1 MWFKFFNYIEIINIL
16 FASLGSQK
24 NDIFAWRSQM
34 KKRILVLTAV
44 ILGLSFQQV
53 KAQVDTA
60 RVGIFVLSLYNL
72 DLNDKSFTTDFWI
85 WLNHD
90 IDSISFENSIEIPN
104 AKETDYSM
112 YLDEPKGGGRWIT
125 EKVHAVVKSEWDISD
140 FPFDKQVLSIMIE
153 EADKDTTELVYVA
166 DVTNSKIDEE
176 LTLKDWIIKDFKVT
190 DTVRVYNSSYGDPT
204 LTESSAYGQV
214 RADITLQRIHVWTIF
229 FKLFTGVFVGFLI
242 ALFVFFI
249 KPVNVDPR
257 FGLCVGGLFAAVGNK
272 YVVEG
277 TVSSVSSNTL
287 IDTLHNL
294 TFISILVIIFIS
306 IISLYLFEKGGNKN
320 LRRAKMLD
328 TWSFVVIL
336 VSYIGLAFYF
346 VRQAIHG

>member
-1 MWFKFFNYIEIINIL
+1 MMFKRAILILLLFVGITSQNI
-16 FASLGSQK
+16 
-24 NDIFAWRSQM
+24 
-34 KKRILVLTAV
+34 
-44 ILGLSFQQV
+44 

-60 RVGIFVLSLYNL
+60 KVGVFILSLYNL

-85 WLNHD
+85 WINHD
-90 IDSISFENSIEIPN
+90 IDSISFENSVEIPN
-104 AKETDYSM
+104 SKETTYSM
-112 YLDEPKGGGRWIT
+112 YMDEEKGGGRWVT
-125 EKVHAVVKSEWDISD
+125 EKVHAVVKAEWDISD
-140 FPFDKQVLSIMIE
+140 FPFDRQVLSIQIE

-166 DVTNSKIDEE
+166 DAVNSKIDEE
-176 LTLKDWIIKDFKVT
+176 LKLKDWVITDFRVT
-190 DTVRVYNSSYGDPT
+190 DTARTYNTSYGDPE
-204 LTESSAYGQV
+204 LSESSAYGQV

-249 KPVNVDPR
+249 KPINVDPR

-277 TVSSVSSNTL
+277 TVSSASSNTL

-294 TFISILVIIFIS
+294 TFVSILIIIFIS
-306 IISLYLFEKGGNKN
+306 IVSLYFFEKGGDKN
-320 LRRAKMLD
+320 LRRAKLLD
-328 TWSFVVIL
+328 TYSFVSIL
-336 VSYIGLAFYF
+336 VVYIALAFYF